1 MWKVRPDSYHV
12 ESNMNSI
19 KNYHSSSLQQ
29 LQSTSRRL
37 ERRFSQIEVL
47 IEQGE
52 AVSTSDAQVSAS
64 TEGLSNL
71 SLLRDGLMKY
81 AGGWGREWST
91 IGVDDWIEV
100 GKWWLMK
107 VC

>member
-1 MWKVRPDSYHV
+1 
-12 ESNMNSI
+12 MNNI
-19 KNYHSSSLQQ
+19 KNCRSSSLQQ
-29 LQSTSRRL
+29 LQSTSQRL

-52 AVSTSDAQVSAS
+52 AVSTIDPPVSAS
-64 TEGLSNL
+64 TEELSKM

-81 AGGWGREWST
+81 AEGWGREWST